1 MLSTVLN
8 EFLPGQGDVVP
19 VLRGFLLSSSPS
31 LLSLNFKSPF
41 SLQRSFGGKSF
52 RGRIF
57 SNLLAHPSTLITQV
71 EVHVKTLVVIP
82 CSSFP
87 EDRAFEVTQWEKST
101 FVWKMER
108 FLYDQPQMFL
118 EPSGISD
125 SGAFSQSTFSEL
137 QSEEDK
143 GNYQFVVVVFV
154 VVVVVAVVV
163 VASLNYTYSC
173 TPPWWSC
180 MTNNKCSMSLCRN

>member
-1 MLSTVLN
+1 
-8 EFLPGQGDVVP
+8 
-19 VLRGFLLSSSPS
+19 
-31 LLSLNFKSPF
+31 
-41 SLQRSFGGKSF
+41 
-52 RGRIF
+52 
-57 SNLLAHPSTLITQV
+57 
-71 EVHVKTLVVIP
+71 
-82 CSSFP
+82 
-87 EDRAFEVTQWEKST
+87 
-101 FVWKMER
+101 
-108 FLYDQPQMFL
+108 MFL

-143 GNYQFVVVVFV
+143 GNYQFVVVVV
-154 VVVVVAVVV
+154 VVV

>member
-1 MLSTVLN
+1 
-8 EFLPGQGDVVP
+8 
-19 VLRGFLLSSSPS
+19 
-31 LLSLNFKSPF
+31 
-41 SLQRSFGGKSF
+41 
-52 RGRIF
+52 
-57 SNLLAHPSTLITQV
+57 
-71 EVHVKTLVVIP
+71 
-82 CSSFP
+82 
-87 EDRAFEVTQWEKST
+87 
-101 FVWKMER
+101 MER
-108 FLYDQPQMFL
+108 FFYDQPQMFL

-143 GNYQFVVVVFV
+143 GNYQFVVVV
-154 VVVVVAVVV
+154 VVAVVV

>member
-1 MLSTVLN
+1 MW
-8 EFLPGQGDVVP
+8 
-19 VLRGFLLSSSPS
+19 
-31 LLSLNFKSPF
+31 KI
-41 SLQRSFGGKSF
+41 QRFF
-52 RGRIF
+52 
-57 SNLLAHPSTLITQV
+57 
-71 EVHVKTLVVIP
+71 
-82 CSSFP
+82 
-87 EDRAFEVTQWEKST
+87 
-101 FVWKMER
+101 
-108 FLYDQPQMFL
+108 YDQPHMFL

-143 GNYQFVVVVFV
+143 GNYQFV

>member
-1 MLSTVLN
+1 
-8 EFLPGQGDVVP
+8 
-19 VLRGFLLSSSPS
+19 
-31 LLSLNFKSPF
+31 
-41 SLQRSFGGKSF
+41 
-52 RGRIF
+52 
-57 SNLLAHPSTLITQV
+57 
-71 EVHVKTLVVIP
+71 
-82 CSSFP
+82 
-87 EDRAFEVTQWEKST
+87 
-101 FVWKMER
+101 MER

-143 GNYQFVVVVFV
+143 GNYQFVVVV
-154 VVVVVAVVV
+154 

-173 TPPWWSC
+173 KSPWRSC

>member
-1 MLSTVLN
+1 MW
-8 EFLPGQGDVVP
+8 
-19 VLRGFLLSSSPS
+19 
-31 LLSLNFKSPF
+31 KI
-41 SLQRSFGGKSF
+41 QRFF
-52 RGRIF
+52 
-57 SNLLAHPSTLITQV
+57 
-71 EVHVKTLVVIP
+71 
-82 CSSFP
+82 
-87 EDRAFEVTQWEKST
+87 
-101 FVWKMER
+101 
-108 FLYDQPQMFL
+108 YDQPQMFL

-143 GNYQFVVVVFV
+143 GNYQFVVVVV
-154 VVVVVAVVV
+154 VVV